1 MGALVAAALLLT
13 LEGLPSSAA
22 PRRFTK
28 VSEHC
33 YVLEAE
39 PGWGNV
45 GAVISDDGVLLIDT
59 PPAGEI
65 PAMLEALKR
74 VTTKPVR
81 WVVNTHHHEDH
92 TRGNAYFSEHNATII
107 GGPEF
112 RRVDEKPAEVE
123 NKEQK
128 PKPTFAETQLVFG
141 RQARLFPGGVEVRI
155 FATEHRAHTSRDVV
169 VWLQSEK
176 VLHVGDLF
184 VPGSYPA
191 IDTSEGQGSAIGWLE
206 AMRQVIES
214 VPVLKSAMPQPKAP
228 PSKPPPSKTPP
239 PKAPP
244 SKAPPSKAPQD
255 PTEVALEEKTLEE
268 QVIVI
273 PGHGPVSNLQEMKDL
288 FETSRKL
295 RLEAGRAAAARRSR
309 DGFLASPGL
318 APFRVYENF
327 EAFAAQLYG
336 ETAGGRK

>member
-1 MGALVAAALLLT
+1 MRAVGGLVSAALLLM
-13 LEGLPSSAA
+13 LDGLPSSAA

-33 YVLEAE
+33 YFLEAE

-74 VTTKPVR
+74 VTTKSVR

-92 TRGNAYFSEHNATII
+92 TRGNAYFLEHNATII

-112 RRVDEKPAEVE
+112 RRVDEKPADGE

-128 PKPTFAETQLVFG
+128 PKPTSTETQLIFG
-141 RQARLFPGGVEVRI
+141 RQVRLFPGGVEVRI
-155 FATEHRAHTSRDVV
+155 FASEHRAHTNRDVV
-169 VWLQSEK
+169 VWLPSEK

-184 VPGSYPA
+184 LPGSYPA
-191 IDTSEGQGSAIGWLE
+191 IDVSEGQGSAIGWLE
-206 AMRQVIES
+206 AMRHVIES
-214 VPVLKSAMPQPKAP
+214 VPVLKSAMPQPKANPSKPP
-228 PSKPPPSKTPP
+228 PSKPPPSKAPLDPSQVPP
-239 PKAPP
+239 
-244 SKAPPSKAPQD
+244 
-255 PTEVALEEKTLEE
+255 EEKTLEE

-273 PGHGPVSNLQEMKDL
+273 PGHGRVSNLQEMKDL

-309 DGFLASPGL
+309 DGFLASPGM
-318 APFRVYENF
+318 APFRVYGNF
-327 EAFAAQLYG
+327 EGFAAQLYA
-336 ETAGGRK
+336 EAAGSKKQ

>member
-1 MGALVAAALLLT
+1 M
-13 LEGLPSSAA
+13 LEGLSSSAA

-33 YVLEAE
+33 YFLEAE
-39 PGWGNV
+39 PGWGNI

-74 VTTKPVR
+74 VTTKSVR

-92 TRGNAYFSEHNATII
+92 TRGNDFFSEHNATII
-107 GGPEF
+107 RGREF
-112 RRVDEKPAEVE
+112 RRVDEKPAEAE
-123 NKEQK
+123 SKEQK
-128 PKPTFAETQLVFG
+128 PKPTAAETQLIFG
-141 RQARLFPGGVEVRI
+141 RQVRMFPGGVEVRI
-155 FATEHRAHTSRDVV
+155 FSTEHRAHTNRDVV
-169 VWLQSEK
+169 VLLPSEK

-184 VPGSYPA
+184 LPGSFPM

-214 VPVLKSAMPQPKAP
+214 VPLLKSAMPQPKADP
-228 PSKPPPSKTPP
+228 SKPVPSKPPPSK
-239 PKAPP
+239 AP
-244 SKAPPSKAPQD
+244 SSKAPQD
-255 PTEVALEEKTLEE
+255 PSQVPMEEKTLEE

-273 PGHGPVSNLQEMKDL
+273 PGHGPASNLQGMKDL
-288 FETSRKL
+288 FETARKL

-318 APFRVYENF
+318 APFRAYANF
-327 EAFAAQLYG
+327 ESFATQLYG
-336 ETAGGRK
+336 EAIGSKQ

>member
-1 MGALVAAALLLT
+1 MRAAGGLAVAALLLM

-65 PAMLEALKR
+65 PPMLEALKR
-74 VTTKPVR
+74 VTTKSVR
-81 WVVNTHHHEDH
+81 WVVNTHQHEDH
-92 TRGNAYFSEHNATII
+92 TRGNAYFLEHNATII

-112 RRVDEKPAEVE
+112 RRVDEKPAEGE

-128 PKPTFAETQLVFG
+128 SKPTSAGTQLIFG
-141 RQARLFPGGVEVRI
+141 RQVRLFPGGVEVRI
-155 FATEHRAHTSRDVV
+155 FASEHRAHTNRDVV
-169 VWLQSEK
+169 VWLPSEK

-184 VPGSYPA
+184 LPGSYPA
-191 IDTSEGQGSAIGWLE
+191 IDVSEGQGSAIGWLE
-206 AMRQVIES
+206 AMGQVIES
-214 VPVLKSAMPQPKAP
+214 VPVLKSAMPPPKAN
-228 PSKPPPSKTPP
+228 PSKPPPSKPPP

-244 SKAPPSKAPQD
+244 SKAPLDPSQVP
-255 PTEVALEEKTLEE
+255 LEEKTLEE

-309 DGFLASPGL
+309 DGFLASPGM
-318 APFRVYENF
+318 APFRVYGNF
-327 EAFAAQLYG
+327 EGFAAQLYA
-336 ETAGGRK
+336 EAAGSKKQ

>member
-1 MGALVAAALLLT
+1 M
-13 LEGLPSSAA
+13 
-22 PRRFTK
+22 
-28 VSEHC
+28 
-33 YVLEAE
+33 
-39 PGWGNV
+39 
-45 GAVISDDGVLLIDT
+45 
-59 PPAGEI
+59 
-65 PAMLEALKR
+65 
-74 VTTKPVR
+74 
-81 WVVNTHHHEDH
+81 
-92 TRGNAYFSEHNATII
+92 
-107 GGPEF
+107 
-112 RRVDEKPAEVE
+112 
-123 NKEQK
+123 
-128 PKPTFAETQLVFG
+128 
-141 RQARLFPGGVEVRI
+141 
-155 FATEHRAHTSRDVV
+155 
-169 VWLQSEK
+169 WLQSEK

-228 PSKPPPSKTPP
+228 PSKLPP

-244 SKAPPSKAPQD
+244 SKTPPSKTPQD
-255 PTEVALEEKTLEE
+255 PTEAALEEKTLEE